1 MSYKRPNSPV
11 KIKNFFSAW
20 AHKQN
25 CILYKHLYGFWEI
38 VNAETRLEE
47 IYFEDFKTS
56 RTFLFL
62 HFTFLIR
69 ASNVVKTWCLILQ
82 VVHLYGYAKTIIV
95 FLRAAIHS
103 NKVICLISSVSWS
116 RINIWKCIT
125 FPKLQTII
133 SATLSIKAILAIDI
147 LTLDV
152 KKKTGRKGVLLAS
165 TPKKRLKSKH

>member
-1 MSYKRPNSPV
+1 MQRRGS
-11 KIKNFFSAW
+11 KN
-20 AHKQN
+20 
-25 CILYKHLYGFWEI
+25 
-38 VNAETRLEE
+38 E

-56 RTFLFL
+56 KTFLLL

-95 FLRAAIHS
+95 FLRGAIHS

-165 TPKKRLKSKH
+165 TPKKRLNPNIRPVTLGVWFHLKTNTGEIPQLQYYGNGIY

>member
-1 MSYKRPNSPV
+1 MKTRQGSEYTYFNSSGAANLFLFWRKADMSHKRPNSPV

-62 HFTFLIR
+62 DFTFLIR
-69 ASNVVKTWCLILQ
+69 ASNVLKTWCLILQ
-82 VVHLYGYAKTIIV
+82 VFQLIRLRQNNNCIFKRRYTPQQSHMSRGNQREYSSKPLKHSIV
-95 FLRAAIHS
+95 Q
-103 NKVICLISSVSWS
+103 
-116 RINIWKCIT
+116 RILV
-125 FPKLQTII
+125 F
-133 SATLSIKAILAIDI
+133 
-147 LTLDV
+147 
-152 KKKTGRKGVLLAS
+152 KG
-165 TPKKRLKSKH
+165 

>member
-95 FLRAAIHS
+95 FLRGAIHS

-133 SATLSIKAILAIDI
+133 SANGWNPNIRPVTLGVWFHL
-147 LTLDV
+147 
-152 KKKTGRKGVLLAS
+152 KTNTGEIPQLQYYGNGIY
-165 TPKKRLKSKH
+165 